1 MTLITERQKN
11 ILRYIVEEYVK
22 SAKPVSSSE
31 ICKSLNCS
39 SATIR
44 NEMVILENEGYLE
57 KNHFASGRQPSE
69 LGYKYYVDNIM
80 TPKDITGED
89 MLKLQTIFHNK
100 SLVLSDAIQKSLE
113 LVAEITNY
121 TSVVLGKSSS
131 ENKLKKVE
139 VISLDDDKILT
150 MLITDK
156 GYVEYKNLYLPNT
169 DIEEVVK
176 TVNLINK
183 MIAGTPI
190 NEISEK
196 LEYDVKPIIGKY
208 VKQHEVLYNAFYDAF
223 ASFTNKAS
231 DVHFA
236 GKNNF
241 LKQPEFN
248 NIEKVKEMLTKF
260 DDIETISEM
269 EEQNNGINIYIG
281 KESELSDDV
290 SVVKTKYD
298 INGEEG
304 TIAIIGPKR
313 MEYERVVNL
322 LNYIKENIEN
332 IDDK

>member
-1 MTLITERQKN
+1 MITERQKN
-11 ILRYIVEEYVK
+11 ILKFIVEEYVK
-22 SAKPVSSSE
+22 AVKPISSSE

-44 NEMVILENEGYLE
+44 NEMVILEDKGYLE
-57 KNHFASGRQPSE
+57 KNHYASGRQPSE
-69 LGYKYYVDNIM
+69 EGYRYYVENIM
-80 TPKDITGED
+80 KPKDITGED
-89 MLKLQTIFHNK
+89 MLKLQTIFHNQ
-100 SLVLSDAIQKSLE
+100 SLVLSDAIEKSLE

-131 ENKLKKVE
+131 DNRLKKVE
-139 VISLDDDKILT
+139 VISLDNDKILT

-156 GYVEYKNLYLPNT
+156 GYVEYKNLYLPDT
-169 DIEEVVK
+169 DIDEVIK

-196 LEYDVKPIIGKY
+196 LEYDVKPIISKY
-208 VKQHEVLYNAFYDAF
+208 VKQHETLYNAFYDAF
-223 ASFTNKAS
+223 TSFTNKAS

-248 NIEKVKEMLTKF
+248 NIEKVKEMLSKF
-260 DDIETISEM
+260 DDIETINEM
-269 EEQNNGINIYIG
+269 EEQKNGVNIYIG
-281 KESELSDDV
+281 KDSELSEDV
-290 SVVKTKYD
+290 SVVKTKYN

-313 MEYERVVNL
+313 MDYERVVNL
-322 LNYIKENIEN
+322 LNYIKENINESN
-332 IDDK
+332 NDM

>member
-1 MTLITERQKN
+1 
-11 ILRYIVEEYVK
+11 
-22 SAKPVSSSE
+22 
-31 ICKSLNCS
+31 
-39 SATIR
+39 
-44 NEMVILENEGYLE
+44 MVILEELGYLE

-69 LGYKYYVDNIM
+69 MGYKYYVENIM
-80 TPKDITGED
+80 KPKDITGED
-89 MLKLQTIFHNK
+89 MLKLQTIFHNQ
-100 SLVLSDAIQKSLE
+100 SMVLTDAIEKSLE

-121 TSVVLGKSSS
+121 TLVVLGKSSD

-139 VISLDDDKILT
+139 VISLDEDKVLI

-156 GYVEYKNLYLPNT
+156 GYVQNKNLYLPDT
-169 DIEEVVK
+169 DIEEVIK

-190 NEISEK
+190 NEINEK
-196 LEYDVKPIIGKY
+196 LEYDVKPIISKY

-223 ASFTNKAS
+223 SSFTNKAS

-269 EEQNNGINIYIG
+269 AEENNGINIYIG
-281 KESELSDDV
+281 KDSELSDDV
-290 SVVKTKYD
+290 SVIKTKYSV
-298 INGEEG
+298 NGEEG

-313 MEYERVVNL
+313 MEYERVVNM
-322 LNYIKENIEN
+322 LNYIKENIEEKN
-332 IDDK
+332 DM

>member
-1 MTLITERQKN
+1 LITNRQKE
-11 ILRYIVEEYVK
+11 ILKFIVEEYVK
-22 SAKPVSSSE
+22 TVKPVSSSA
-31 ICKSLNCS
+31 ICKNLNCS

-44 NEMVILENEGYLE
+44 NEMVVLEELGYLE

-69 LGYKYYVDNIM
+69 EGYKYYVESLM

-89 MLKLQTIFHNK
+89 MLKLQTIFHNQ
-100 SLVLSDAIQKSLE
+100 SLVLSDAIEKSLE

-121 TSVVLGKSSS
+121 TSVVLGKTSS

-139 VISLDDDKILT
+139 VISLDEYKILV

-169 DIEEVVK
+169 DIEEVIK

-183 MIAGTPI
+183 MISGTPI
-190 NEISEK
+190 NEVNER
-196 LEYDVKPIIGKY
+196 LEYDIKPIISQY

-223 ASFTNKAS
+223 TSFTNKAS
-231 DVHFA
+231 DVHFS

-248 NIEKVKEMLTKF
+248 NIEKVKELLTKF
-260 DDIETISEM
+260 DDVKTIGEM

-281 KESELSDDV
+281 RESELSDDV
-290 SVVKTKYD
+290 SVIKTKYSY
-298 INGEEG
+298 NGEEG

-322 LNYIKENIEN
+322 LNYIKENIEEKN
-332 IDDK
+332 N

>member
-1 MTLITERQKN
+1 MITNRQKE
-11 ILRYIVEEYVK
+11 ILKFIVEEYVK
-22 SAKPVSSSE
+22 TVKPVSSNQ
-31 ICKSLNCS
+31 ICKELNCS

-44 NEMVILENEGYLE
+44 NEMVLLEEFGYLE

-69 LGYKYYVDNIM
+69 EGYKYYVQHLM
-80 TPKDITGED
+80 APKDLTGED
-89 MLKLQTIFHNK
+89 MLKLQTIFHNQ
-100 SLVLSDAIQKSLE
+100 SLVLSDAIEKSIE
-113 LVAEITNY
+113 LISELTNY

-139 VISLDDDKILT
+139 VIPLDDSKILT

-156 GYVEYKNLYLPNT
+156 GYVEYKNLYLPET
-169 DIEEVVK
+169 DIDEIVK

-183 MIAGTPI
+183 MISGTPI
-190 NEISEK
+190 NEINEK

-223 ASFTNKAS
+223 TSFTNKAS

-248 NIEKVKEMLTKF
+248 NIEKVKQILNKFEDIDVINEMDEDK
-260 DDIETISEM
+260 S
-269 EEQNNGINIYIG
+269 GINIYVG
-281 KESELSDDV
+281 KDSELTEDV
-290 SVVKTKYD
+290 SVIKTKYNH
-298 INGEEG
+298 NGEEV

-322 LNYIKENIEN
+322 LKYIKENIEEKDN
-332 IDDK
+332 

>member
-1 MTLITERQKN
+1 MITERQKN
-11 ILRYIVEEYVK
+11 ILKYIVEEYVK
-22 SAKPVSSSE
+22 TVKPVSSSE

-44 NEMVILENEGYLE
+44 NEMVILEELGYLE

-69 LGYKYYVDNIM
+69 MGYKYYVENIM
-80 TPKDITGED
+80 KPKDITGED
-89 MLKLQTIFHNK
+89 MLKLQTIFHNQ
-100 SLVLSDAIQKSLE
+100 SMVLTDAIEKSLE

-121 TSVVLGKSSS
+121 TLVVLGKSSD

-139 VISLDDDKILT
+139 VISLDEDKVLI

-156 GYVEYKNLYLPNT
+156 GYVQNKNLYLPNT
-169 DIEEVVK
+169 DIEEVIK

-190 NEISEK
+190 NEINEK
-196 LEYDVKPIIGKY
+196 LEYDVKPIIAKY

-223 ASFTNKAS
+223 SSFTNKAS

-269 EEQNNGINIYIG
+269 AEENNGINIYIG
-281 KESELSDDV
+281 KDSELSDDV
-290 SVVKTKYD
+290 SVIKTKYSV
-298 INGEEG
+298 NGEEG

-313 MEYERVVNL
+313 MEYERVVNM
-322 LNYIKENIEN
+322 LNYIKENIEEKN
-332 IDDK
+332 DM

>member
-1 MTLITERQKN
+1 MITARQEN
-11 ILRYIVEEYVK
+11 ILKLIVEEYVK
-22 SAKPVSSSE
+22 TVKPVSSNE
-31 ICKSLNCS
+31 ICQSLNCS

-44 NEMVILENEGYLE
+44 NEMVILEEKGYLE

-69 LGYKYYVDNIM
+69 LGYKYYAENIM
-80 TPKDITGED
+80 KPKDITGED

-100 SLVLSDAIQKSLE
+100 SLVLTDAIWKSLE

-121 TSVVLGKSSS
+121 TSVVLGKSSD

-139 VISLDDDKILT
+139 VVSLDDNKILT

-156 GYVEYKNLYLPNT
+156 GHVEYKNLYLPDT
-169 DIEEVVK
+169 DIEEVIK

-223 ASFTNKAS
+223 SSFTNKAS

-248 NIEKVKEMLTKF
+248 NIEKVKEMLNKL
-260 DDIETISEM
+260 DDIDTISEM
-269 EEQNNGINIYIG
+269 TEENNGINIYIG
-281 KESELSDDV
+281 KDSELSDDV
-290 SVVKTKYD
+290 SVIKTKYD
-298 INGEEG
+298 INGEVG

-322 LNYIKENIEN
+322 LNYIKENIEKN
-332 IDDK
+332 NDDI

>member
-1 MTLITERQKN
+1 MITERQKS
-11 ILRYIVEEYVK
+11 ILRFIVEEYVK
-22 SAKPVSSSE
+22 TVKPISSNE
-31 ICKSLNCS
+31 ICKSLKCS

-44 NEMVILENEGYLE
+44 NEMVILEELGYLE

-69 LGYKYYVDNIM
+69 KGYKYYVENLM
-80 TPKDITGED
+80 TPKNITGED
-89 MLKLQTIFHNK
+89 MLKLQTIFHNQ
-100 SLVLSDAIQKSLE
+100 SLVLTDAIQKSLE

-121 TSVVLGKSSS
+121 TSVVLGKTSN

-139 VISLDDDKILT
+139 VIDLGNNKLLI

-169 DIEEVVK
+169 DIEEVIK

-196 LEYDVKPIIGKY
+196 LEYDVKPIIAQY

-223 ASFTNKAS
+223 TSFTNKAS

-248 NIEKVKEMLTKF
+248 NIEKVKAMLAKF
-260 DDIETISEM
+260 DDVETISEM
-269 EEQNNGINIYIG
+269 SEDKNGINIYIG
-281 KESELSDDV
+281 KETELSDDV
-290 SVVKTKYD
+290 SVIKTKYNY
-298 INGEEG
+298 NGEEG

-322 LNYIKENIEN
+322 LNYIKDNIEEKN
-332 IDDK
+332 NM

>member
-1 MTLITERQKN
+1 MITERQKN
-11 ILRYIVEEYVK
+11 ILKFIVEEYVK
-22 SAKPVSSSE
+22 NVKPVSSNE
-31 ICKSLNCS
+31 ICKSLKCS

-44 NEMVILENEGYLE
+44 NEMVILEDLGYLE

-69 LGYKYYVDNIM
+69 MGYKYYVDNIM

-89 MLKLQTIFHNK
+89 MLKLQTIFHNQ
-100 SLVLSDAIQKSLE
+100 SLMLSDAIQKSLE

-139 VISLDDDKILT
+139 VISLEEGKILT

-156 GYVEYKNLYLPNT
+156 GYVEYKNLYLPDT
-169 DIEEVVK
+169 DIDEVVK

-196 LEYDVKPIIGKY
+196 LEYDVKPIIAKY

-223 ASFTNKAS
+223 TSFTNKAN

-248 NIEKVKEMLTKF
+248 NIEKVKQLLNKF
-260 DDIETISEM
+260 DDIGNISEM
-269 EEQNNGINIYIG
+269 KEVNNGINVYIG
-281 KESELSDDV
+281 KDSELSDDV
-290 SVVKTKYD
+290 SVIKTKYNV
-298 INGEEG
+298 NGEEG

-322 LNYIKENIEN
+322 LNYIKENIEE
-332 IDDK
+332 KK

>member
-1 MTLITERQKN
+1 MITQRQKS
-11 ILRYIVEEYVK
+11 ILKFIVEEYVK
-22 SAKPVSSSE
+22 TVKPVSSNE
-31 ICKSLNCS
+31 ICKSLKCS

-44 NEMVILENEGYLE
+44 NEMVILEELGYLE

-69 LGYKYYVDNIM
+69 KGYKYYVENLM
-80 TPKDITGED
+80 APKDITGED
-89 MLKLQTIFHNK
+89 MLKLQTIFHNQ
-100 SLVLSDAIQKSLE
+100 SLVLTDAIQKSLE

-121 TSVVLGKSSS
+121 TSIVLGKSSS

-139 VISLDDDKILT
+139 VVSLDDDKVLV

-156 GYVEYKNLYLPNT
+156 GYVEYKNLYLPDT
-169 DIEEVVK
+169 DIEEVIK

-196 LEYDVKPIIGKY
+196 LEYDVKPIIAKY
-208 VKQHEVLYNAFYDAF
+208 VKQHEVLYNAFHEAF
-223 ASFTNKAS
+223 TSFTNKAS

-248 NIEKVKEMLTKF
+248 NIEKVKEILNKF
-260 DDIETISEM
+260 EDIDSISEM
-269 EEQNNGINIYIG
+269 EEQKNGINIYIG

-290 SVVKTKYD
+290 SVIKTKYSY
-298 INGEEG
+298 NGEEG

-322 LNYIKENIEN
+322 LNYIKENIEEKN
-332 IDDK
+332 DV

>member
-1 MTLITERQKN
+1 MITKRQKD
-11 ILRYIVEEYVK
+11 ILKFIVEEYVK
-22 SAKPVSSSE
+22 TVKPVSSNV
-31 ICKSLNCS
+31 ICEHLNCS

-44 NEMVILENEGYLE
+44 NEMVILEELGFLE
-57 KNHFASGRQPSE
+57 KNHYASGRQPSE
-69 LGYKYYVDNIM
+69 AGYKYYVENLM
-80 TPKDITGED
+80 TPKDLTGED
-89 MLKLQTIFHNK
+89 MLKLQTIFHNQT
-100 SLVLSDAIQKSLE
+100 LVLSDAIEKSLQLITE
-113 LVAEITNY
+113 LTNY
-121 TSVVLGKSSS
+121 TSVVLGKTSS
-131 ENKLKKVE
+131 ENRLKKVE
-139 VISLDDDKILT
+139 VISLEEYKVLT

-169 DIEEVVK
+169 DIEEVIK

-190 NEISEK
+190 NEINEK
-196 LEYDVKPIIGKY
+196 LEYDVKPIIGQY

-231 DVHFA
+231 DIHFT

-248 NIEKVKEMLTKF
+248 NIEKVKELLNKF
-260 DDIETISEM
+260 DDVETISEM
-269 EEQNNGINIYIG
+269 EEQKNGINIYIG

-290 SVVKTKYD
+290 SVIKTKYNYD
-298 INGEEG
+298 GEEG

-322 LNYIKENIEN
+322 LNYIKENIEEKTN
-332 IDDK
+332 D

>member
-1 MTLITERQKN
+1 MITNRQKE
-11 ILRYIVEEYVK
+11 ILKFIVEEYVK
-22 SAKPVSSSE
+22 TVKPVSSSA

-44 NEMVILENEGYLE
+44 NEMVILEELGYLE

-69 LGYKYYVDNIM
+69 EGYRYYVENLM
-80 TPKDITGED
+80 TPKDITDED
-89 MLKLQTIFHNK
+89 MLKLQTIFHNQ
-100 SLVLSDAIQKSLE
+100 SLVLSDAIEKSLE
-113 LVAEITNY
+113 LIAEITNY
-121 TSVVLGKSSS
+121 TSIVLGKTSS

-139 VISLDDDKILT
+139 VISLENYKVLV

-183 MIAGTPI
+183 MISGTAISEI
-190 NEISEK
+190 NEK
-196 LEYDVKPIIGKY
+196 LEYDVKPVIAKY

-223 ASFTNKAS
+223 SSFTNKAS
-231 DVHFA
+231 DVHFV

-248 NIEKVKEMLTKF
+248 NIEKVKEILTKF
-260 DDIETISEM
+260 DDINAISEM
-269 EEQNNGINIYIG
+269 EEQNNGINVYIG
-281 KESELSDDV
+281 KDSELSDDV
-290 SVVKTKYD
+290 SVIKTKYD
-298 INGEEG
+298 YNGEEV

-322 LNYIKENIEN
+322 LNYLKENIEEKSN
-332 IDDK
+332 N

>member
-1 MTLITERQKN
+1 MITNRQKD
-11 ILRYIVEEYVK
+11 ILKFIVEEYVK
-22 SAKPVSSSE
+22 TVKPVSSNV
-31 ICKSLNCS
+31 ICEHLNCS

-44 NEMVILENEGYLE
+44 NEMVILEELGFLE
-57 KNHFASGRQPSE
+57 KNHYASGRQPSE
-69 LGYKYYVDNIM
+69 TGYKYYVENLM
-80 TPKDITGED
+80 TPKDLTGED
-89 MLKLQTIFHNK
+89 MLKLQTIFHNQT
-100 SLVLSDAIQKSLE
+100 LVLSDAIEKSLQLITE
-113 LVAEITNY
+113 LTNY
-121 TSVVLGKSSS
+121 TSVVLGKTSS
-131 ENKLKKVE
+131 ENRLKKVE
-139 VISLDDDKILT
+139 VISLEEYKVLT

-169 DIEEVVK
+169 DIEEVIK

-190 NEISEK
+190 NEINEK
-196 LEYDVKPIIGKY
+196 LEYDVKPIIGQY

-231 DVHFA
+231 DIHFT

-248 NIEKVKEMLTKF
+248 NIEKVKELLNKF
-260 DDIETISEM
+260 DDVETISEM
-269 EEQNNGINIYIG
+269 EEQKNGINIYIG

-290 SVVKTKYD
+290 SVIKTKYNYD
-298 INGEEG
+298 GEEG

-322 LNYIKENIEN
+322 LNYIKENIEEKTN
-332 IDDK
+332 D

>member
-1 MTLITERQKN
+1 MITERQKK
-11 ILRYIVEEYVK
+11 ILRFIVEEYVK
-22 SAKPVSSSE
+22 TAKPISSNE
-31 ICKSLNCS
+31 ICKELHCS

-44 NEMVILENEGYLE
+44 NEMVLLEDMGYLE

-69 LGYKYYVDNIM
+69 MGYKYYVDNLM
-80 TPKDITGED
+80 KPKDITGED
-89 MLKLQTIFHNK
+89 MLKLQTIFHNH
-100 SLVLSDAIQKSLE
+100 SLVLSDAIEKSLE

-139 VISLDDDKILT
+139 VIALEESKILT

-169 DIEEVVK
+169 DIEEVIK
-176 TVNLINK
+176 TVNLINR

-190 NEISEK
+190 NEISER
-196 LEYDVKPIIGKY
+196 LEYDVKPIIANY

-223 ASFTNKAS
+223 TSFTNKAS
-231 DVHFA
+231 DVHFS
-236 GKNNF
+236 GKNNI

-248 NIEKVKEMLTKF
+248 NVEKVKELLAKF
-260 DDIETISEM
+260 DDIGNISEM
-269 EEQNNGINIYIG
+269 EEENNGINIYIG
-281 KESELSDDV
+281 KDSELSDDV
-290 SVVKTKYD
+290 SVIKTKYTVD
-298 INGEEG
+298 GEEG

-322 LNYIKENIEN
+322 LNYIKENIEEN
-332 IDDK
+332 NK

>member
-1 MTLITERQKN
+1 MITQRQKD
-11 ILRYIVEEYVK
+11 ILKFIVEEYVK
-22 SAKPVSSSE
+22 TVKPVPSNI
-31 ICKSLNCS
+31 ICKELNCS
-39 SATIR
+39 SATVR
-44 NEMVILENEGYLE
+44 NEMVLLEDDGYLE
-57 KNHFASGRQPSE
+57 KNHYASGRIPSE
-69 LGYKYYVDNIM
+69 QGYRYYVEELM
-80 TPKDITGED
+80 TPRDLNGED
-89 MLKLQTIFHNK
+89 MLKLQTIFHNQ

-113 LVAEITNY
+113 IIAELTNY

-139 VISLDDDKILT
+139 VINLEENKILT

-169 DIEEVVK
+169 DIEEVIK

-183 MIAGTPI
+183 MIAGTPL
-190 NEISEK
+190 NEINEK
-196 LEYDVKPIIGKY
+196 LEYDVKPIIAKY

-223 ASFTNKAS
+223 SSFTNKAN
-231 DVHFA
+231 DIHFV

-248 NIEKVKEMLTKF
+248 NIEKIKDLLNKF
-260 DDIETISEM
+260 DDVEEVNKM

-281 KESELSDDV
+281 KESDLSDDV
-290 SVVKTKYD
+290 SVIKTKYNC
-298 INGEEG
+298 NGEEG

-322 LNYIKENIEN
+322 LNYLKENIE
-332 IDDK
+332 DKS